1 MSIIHSSLLI
11 PLHGGAVTPAQ
22 IELTVFFLVGLLG
35 GAHCLGMCGPLVTMY
50 AKEMTPTQQSRNN
63 VLTLYEVRQHAL
75 FNLGRTLS
83 YATLGGLFGLAGALV
98 FDVSATVTT
107 LGSVVRATMGILV
120 GAFIIV
126 MGVRYVTG
134 THGSQSLLSSGPIG
148 GLYQRFASRM
158 EKWVGGPGILGLG
171 LVHGLLPCPLLYPAF
186 VYAFAR
192 GSPTGGAVALAV
204 LGLGT
209 FPTLF
214 FYGTLV
220 QSAGVTRREQLH
232 RVLGIAFFLMGWMP
246 LAHELAVFGI
256 PVPHIELPV
265 YQPLQV

>member
-1 MSIIHSSLLI
+1 MSSIHSSLLI

-107 LGSVVRATMGILV
+107 LGSAIRATMGILV
-120 GAFIIV
+120 ASLIV
-126 MGVRYVTG
+126 CSVVGRLAGCISGLPLGQRSGWADPESSDSDSFTGCFRVHSCIQRSCMPSLVGHRPVEQLRLRYSVSVPFRRCSSTGRSCNLWVSHGVSNY
-134 THGSQSLLSSGPIG
+134 IG
-148 GLYQRFASRM
+148 YSASRS
-158 EKWVGGPGILGLG
+158 
-171 LVHGLLPCPLLYPAF
+171 C
-186 VYAFAR
+186 
-192 GSPTGGAVALAV
+192 
-204 LGLGT
+204 
-209 FPTLF
+209 
-214 FYGTLV
+214 
-220 QSAGVTRREQLH
+220 
-232 RVLGIAFFLMGWMP
+232 
-246 LAHELAVFGI
+246 
-256 PVPHIELPV
+256 
-265 YQPLQV
+265 